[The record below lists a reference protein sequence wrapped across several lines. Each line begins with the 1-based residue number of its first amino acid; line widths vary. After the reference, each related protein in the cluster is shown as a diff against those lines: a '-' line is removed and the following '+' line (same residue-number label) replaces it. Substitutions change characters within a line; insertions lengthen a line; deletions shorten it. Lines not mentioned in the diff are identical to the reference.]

1 MSLERSGKGFIFQV
15 VTKLNHYSS
24 GTFDHLEGLELSNI
38 LD

>member
-1 MSLERSGKGFIFQV
+1 MSLERPGKGFIFHV

-24 GTFDHLEGLELSNI
+24 GTCDHLEGLELSNL